1 MKNQWWHDKIAYQI
15 YPKSFKDLN
24 GDGIGDIKGIISK
37 LDYLKDLGVDIIWI
51 SPIYKSPFVDQGY
64 DIADYYQID
73 KIFGSMEDMEELIR
87 EIKDRNMF
95 LLMDLVVN
103 HCSDQ
108 HEWFKEAIKD
118 PDGKYGKY
126 FIIKDKSE
134 LNNWRSYFG
143 GSVWEK
149 LPGHDDKYY
158 LHLFAKEQP
167 DLNWN
172 NPEVVD
178 EVYTNIKW
186 WLDKGI
192 DGFRIDAIVNIKKDE
207 SYADVE
213 IDGPDNLGDC
223 RKMLSKA
230 SGLVDTLNDMKMNT
244 FEKYNALTVAELFEY
259 DKSNISDYIG
269 DKGCFSTIFDFS
281 AELIGKS
288 VKGWYDN
295 KKVSIKEYR
304 DAIFY
309 ANDLSEDIG
318 YMCNIIENHDEP
330 RGVSRFLNEFYNNI
344 YAKKSLATVFMM
356 RRGMPFIFQG
366 QEIGMTNR
374 IWKSIDEIDDVNT
387 IDQYKVA
394 HDAGISDEEN
404 LKIISAY
411 SRDNARTPMQWSDEE
426 YAGFSDNK
434 PWLTVNENYKDI
446 NVESQLNDDN
456 SLLSY
461 YKELIKLRKAPE
473 YKDVIVHGK
482 MIPEFTDNDNIIA
495 FYRVSKDKKILVIAS
510 FSDKEV
516 NLVIKDNIKR
526 VLINNYSELGSD
538 KKMVLKPFEAC
549 VLEL

>member
-87 EIKDRNMF
+87 EIKNRNMF

-172 NPEVVD
+172 NQEVVD

-259 DKSNISDYIG
+259 DKSNISCYIG
-269 DKGCFSTIFDFS
+269 DKGCFSTIFDFG

-309 ANDLSEDIG
+309 ANDLSEDVG

-461 YKELIKLRKAPE
+461 YKELIKLRKSPE

-538 KKMVLKPFEAC
+538 KEMVLKPFEAC